1 MAKSKN
7 GSKQRVRE
15 RLEKGQAMK
24 GISEYLDLHSTA
36 LSLRSKR
43 NKVLAS
49 NIANAATPH
58 FKARD
63 IDFDA
68 EMRKVQRDGPLRTTN
83 EKHFPV
89 LAKSNG
95 KEMLYR
101 QPMSASRDG
110 NTVEMNVE
118 QMEFSENVMRYQTS
132 LTFLNNRISGLLS
145 AIRGE

>member
-1 MAKSKN
+1 
-7 GSKQRVRE
+7 
-15 RLEKGQAMK
+15 MK

-89 LAKSNG
+89 LAKGSG

-101 QPMSASRDG
+101 QPLSASRDG

-118 QMEFSENVMRYQTS
+118 QMEFSENVIRYQTS
-132 LTFLNNRISGLLS
+132 LTFLNNRINGLLS